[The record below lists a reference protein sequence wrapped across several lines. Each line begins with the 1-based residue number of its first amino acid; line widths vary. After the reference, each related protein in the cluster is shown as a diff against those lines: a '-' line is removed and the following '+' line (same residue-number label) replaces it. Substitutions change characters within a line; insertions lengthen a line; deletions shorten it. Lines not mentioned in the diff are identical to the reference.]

1 MASGLILF
9 TYIGAHLLN
18 HALGLI
24 SLGAAEAGMEYA
36 VEVWYSLPG
45 TILLYGAFAT
55 HFLMALIAVYE
66 RRTFRLPPL
75 ELRRPARKQFAQQ
88 LVPLGS
94 LTMGATSR
102 GSECPP

>member
-1 MASGLILF
+1 MASGLVLF

-55 HFLMALIAVYE
+55 HFMMALIAEESEVE
-66 RRTFRLPPL
+66 NCTSPEISAGVAVPP
-75 ELRRPARKQFAQQ
+75 PDSSSSISI
-88 LVPLGS
+88 PS
-94 LTMGATSR
+94 
-102 GSECPP
+102 